1 MRLRF
6 GRPSLPLL
14 MFFAALVGVIF
25 YVVDNWN
32 NANSAPPSKI
42 ESTELAF
49 IEPTTPAVPTIIPD
63 LSENLSLNP
72 QRIITRQDIPSDAS
86 IYIPRALVVS
96 NVIQAYLDGSS
107 WDISQ
112 LRSNVGHLE
121 GTAWVDQPG
130 NVVLSGHVELAD
142 GRPGIFVD
150 LQLVQLG
157 DIIQIVSNDEFH
169 KYIVTAVYTTKPNDL
184 VPLMPTA
191 EDRLTLITC
200 DSYDFFANTYLERV
214 IVVAERL
221 V

>member
-6 GRPSLPLL
+6 GRPSMLFLV
-14 MFFAALVGVIF
+14 FFAAMLGIGF
-25 YVVDNWN
+25 YFADNRGN
-32 NANSAPPSKI
+32 QASVTSTPFL
-42 ESTELAF
+42 STELAA
-49 IEPTTPAVPTIIPD
+49 IEPTAIAVQTALPALTQ
-63 LSENLSLNP
+63 SLNP
-72 QRIITRQDIPSDAS
+72 ERIITRQEIPNDAS

-130 NVVLSGHVELAD
+130 NVVLSGHVELSD
-142 GRPGIFVD
+142 GRPGIFAD
-150 LQLVQLG
+150 LQLVQVG
-157 DIIQIVSNDEFH
+157 DVIQVFSSDVFH
-169 KYIVTAVYTTKPNDL
+169 KYMVTQVYTTLPNDL
-184 VPLMPTA
+184 EPLMPTA

-200 DSYDFFANTYLERV
+200 NSYDFLSNAYLERV
-214 IVVAERL
+214 IVVAERM